1 MWLLVDDTRDL
12 NCDVIARTPE
22 AARSILTFMGFK
34 LTCVVLDHDLGTK
47 ETGLD
52 VLRYGIESETL
63 PNRVQL
69 CTSNPVGR
77 QNMAAE
83 LKAAGYTSTDGGC
96 NWYKKVKDDSADGTE
111 VRLAC

>member
-1 MWLLVDDTRDL
+1 MWLIIDDQREL
-12 NCDVIARTPE
+12 GCDVIARTPE
-22 AARSILTFMGFK
+22 AARAL
-34 LTCVVLDHDLGTK
+34 LTCAGFNFECVILDHDLGTK

-69 CTSNPVGR
+69 CSSNPVGR

-83 LKAAGYTSTDGGC
+83 LKAAGYTSTDGGT
-96 NWYKKVKDDSADGTE
+96 NWYKRTQDDNGQE
-111 VRLAC
+111 